1 MNTACPRPAAF
12 LFLTS
17 DLRCLRIEEP
27 GGARALLGHS
37 LVSVVNRSVSDFV
50 CDHDW
55 PRLQLALEA
64 ARLAPRGCLAPRP
77 IDPSAFQDLP
87 LARLIHPVPATS
99 GDSAVRA
106 HLRTQSGSYRLF
118 DICVYADTTPEL
130 GQAYV
135 VCCITPL
142 DVLDSLPAPLHG
154 AWTPTAVPP
163 AKRHCASL
171 PTATPSPDALYLLA
185 TVTAGD
191 TACTAGVSAPAP
203 PTPALS
209 TPSPSLAAFTPRLT
223 PLPSLSA
230 MLKAIGAG
238 SPPAPQ

>member
-1 MNTACPRPAAF
+1 MEAHLFQFSLSTVPETSVGSAIRASLPPAAF

-64 ARLAPRGCLAPRP
+64 ARLAPRRCLAPPP
-77 IDPSAFQDLP
+77 IDPGAFQDLP

-99 GDSAVRA
+99 GDSTVRA

-118 DICVYADTTPEL
+118 DICVYAGTTPEL

-135 VCCITPL
+135 VCCITPFDLAGSTARRL
-142 DVLDSLPAPLHG
+142 DADSRAAGQAPLC
-154 AWTPTAVPP
+154 V
-163 AKRHCASL
+163 
-171 PTATPSPDALYLLA
+171 
-185 TVTAGD
+185 
-191 TACTAGVSAPAP
+191 
-203 PTPALS
+203 
-209 TPSPSLAAFTPRLT
+209 AADCY
-223 PLPSLSA
+223 S
-230 MLKAIGAG
+230 
-238 SPPAPQ
+238 